1 MAEGFVMP
9 ARIQKIRHDENTRAK
24 IKVAELIN
32 RFQKHFDGEIELSPT
47 QIQAGKILLD
57 RALPILQS
65 VEVSGEITTSKVIR
79 SPAVSDTA
87 TAWASEHIPPQH
99 TEH

>member
-1 MAEGFVMP
+1 MP
-9 ARIQKIRHDENTRAK
+9 ARINKIRHDENTRAK
-24 IKVAELIN
+24 IKVAHLCR
-32 RFQKHFDGEIELSPT
+32 RFQAHFDGEIELTPT

-65 VEVSGEITTSKVIR
+65 VELSGEITTSKVIR
-79 SPAVSDTA
+79 APAIAPT
-87 TAWASEHIPPQH
+87 TQAWSEEHVPKQH

>member
-1 MAEGFVMP
+1 MP
-9 ARIQKIRHDENTRAK
+9 ARINKIRHDENTRAK

-32 RFQKHFDGEIELSPT
+32 RFQAHFRGEVELTAT

-57 RALPILQS
+57 RALPVLQS
-65 VEVSGEITTSKVIR
+65 VELSGEVTTSKVIR
-79 SPAVSDTA
+79 APSIANTPADWEA
-87 TAWASEHIPPQH
+87 THVPAQF

>member
-1 MAEGFVMP
+1 MP
-9 ARIQKIRHDENTRAK
+9 ARIHKIRHDENTRAK

-32 RFQKHFDGEIELSPT
+32 RFQRHFDGECELTPT
-47 QIQAGKILLD
+47 QLQAGKILLD
-57 RALPILQS
+57 RALPVLQS

-79 SPAVSDTA
+79 APDVTKTAAAWTAQHVPA
-87 TAWASEHIPPQH
+87 QH

>member
-1 MAEGFVMP
+1 MP
-9 ARIQKIRHDENTRAK
+9 ARINKIRHDENTRAK
-24 IKVAELIN
+24 IKVAHLIN
-32 RFQKHFDGEIELSPT
+32 RFQAHFDGELELSAT

-65 VEVSGEITTSKVIR
+65 VEVSGEISTSKVIR
-79 SPAVSDTA
+79 APEVSANSGEWLNQHFPSPV
-87 TAWASEHIPPQH
+87 P

>member
-1 MAEGFVMP
+1 MA
-9 ARIQKIRHDENTRAK
+9 ARVQKIRHDENTRAK

-32 RFQKHFDGEIELSPT
+32 RFHRHFMGEVELTPT
-47 QIQAGKILLD
+47 QVNAGKILLD

-79 SPAVSDTA
+79 SPEVSNNTN
-87 TAWASEHIPPQH
+87 TWANTHIPPH
-99 TEH
+99 FRPTEH